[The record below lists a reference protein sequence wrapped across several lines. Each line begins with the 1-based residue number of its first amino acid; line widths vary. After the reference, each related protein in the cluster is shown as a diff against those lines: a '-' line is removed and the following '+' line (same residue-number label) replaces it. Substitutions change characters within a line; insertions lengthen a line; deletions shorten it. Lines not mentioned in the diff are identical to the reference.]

1 MKVLSL
7 MDAGSA
13 LSRVLRRLGLV
24 HSDLRG
30 TLRQWL
36 LLLWDHV
43 ADRFEQLSNQLSDR
57 FDRIS
62 GQIANGFE
70 RLSDRIY
77 DGADFDIGKLNDRAK
92 RWSNIAQIRRSAA
105 AVSLGD
111 GNVICRTLGKYR
123 QYVVARD
130 VGFSPYVM
138 LDGFYEYHVTE
149 FVARNVKP
157 GMQVMDIGAN
167 FGYFTLLM
175 ADLVGPTGMVYAFE
189 PNPNVATLLGYSLR
203 ANNFTS
209 RAVVDRR
216 AISDR
221 AGMATFLIPAVAL
234 TNARIIDPIDPAQTG
249 SSPDLMYLTVETVAL
264 DDVHYEGINFI
275 KVDIEGAEEKLWHGG
290 KSFFA
295 RNPDLLCVLE
305 FNCKRCASPQATLE
319 DISRKFRL
327 RCLDETSYLRDVTIN
342 EMLES
347 EFDWL
352 LVLSQREEVD

>member
-1 MKVLSL
+1 MG
-7 MDAGSA
+7 AGSA
-13 LSRVLRRLGLV
+13 LSRVLGRLGLV
-24 HSDLRG
+24 SSDLRE

-43 ADRFEQLSNQLSDR
+43 ADRFDRLSNQVSDR
-57 FDRIS
+57 FDRVS
-62 GQIANGFE
+62 GQLANAFE
-70 RLSDRIY
+70 NLSDRVY

-92 RWSNIAQIRRSAA
+92 RWSNITQIRRSSA
-105 AVSLGD
+105 AVSIGD
-111 GNVICRTLGKYR
+111 GNVVCRTLGKYR

-175 ADLVGPTGMVYAFE
+175 ADLVGPTGKVYAFE

-221 AGMATFLIPAVAL
+221 VGMATFLIPAVAL

-249 SSPDLMYLTVETVAL
+249 SSPDLMHLTVETVAL
-264 DDVHYEGINFI
+264 DDLHCEGINFI
-275 KVDIEGAEEKLWHGG
+275 KADIEGAEEKLWHGG

-295 RNPDLLCVLE
+295 RNSDLLCVLE
-305 FNCKRCASPQATLE
+305 FNCKRCASPRATLE
-319 DISRKFRL
+319 DIGRIYRL
-327 RCLDETSYLRDVTIN
+327 RCLDEASYVRDVTIK
-342 EMLES
+342 EILDS

-352 LVLSQREEVD
+352 VVLTHREEVD